1 MQQYIDS
8 HQTARHLGEPDVSHA
23 SYGGRADGS
32 AVSVDSRIS
41 SVRARIG
48 LMHLERERFRTP
60 VVPNR
65 EGVPTNGTPRAS
77 ITWNF
82 RMIGHDN
89 LA

>member
-1 MQQYIDS
+1 MRQYVDN

-23 SYGGRADGS
+23 S
-32 AVSVDSRIS
+32 AVAPTAPQLASIVGPV

-60 VVPNR
+60 VVLNR
-65 EGVPTNGTPRAS
+65 EGVPTNDTPRAS

-82 RMIGHDN
+82 RMIGHDK